1 MSNNEKDTFGNH
13 EAFDEKQLENLR
25 SEQQERLQENSERNA
40 ETKSHEKLDDA
51 RKEALEHASSV
62 EKEREPAEKE
72 SSRTERRGPLTKKEK
87 DASFDA
93 TMGEIR
99 AHMSAPDRVFSS
111 IIHNKTVEKVSDAV
125 GSTIARPNAIL
136 SGSVF
141 AFIFTL
147 VIYLVAN
154 HNGYALSGSE
164 TIASFALGWLIGL
177 IFDYVRVLIIGK
189 HQ

>member
-1 MSNNEKDTFGNH
+1 
-13 EAFDEKQLENLR
+13 
-25 SEQQERLQENSERNA
+25 
-40 ETKSHEKLDDA
+40 
-51 RKEALEHASSV
+51 
-62 EKEREPAEKE
+62 
-72 SSRTERRGPLTKKEK
+72 
-87 DASFDA
+87 
-93 TMGEIR
+93 MGEIR